1 MHALERVQREQRLV
15 LLGGCDHLLIQ
26 RDRSIVIA
34 FDLCQRCQ
42 ATSCNHVFSLSLE
55 TAPTT
60 CVSHVNLSHHHRA
73 GGNSSLEEGGSWR
86 YLFALDLGANDQ
98 LLQQRIHAHGVL
110 LQPESEAASD
120 LRMAAG
126 LAQLEQR
133 PQEALHLGV

>member
-1 MHALERVQREQRLV
+1 M
-15 LLGGCDHLLIQ
+15 
-26 RDRSIVIA
+26 
-34 FDLCQRCQ
+34 
-42 ATSCNHVFSLSLE
+42 
-55 TAPTT
+55 
-60 CVSHVNLSHHHRA
+60 SHVNLSHHRRA
-73 GGNSSLEEGGSWR
+73 SNCNSNSSLEEGGSWR

-133 PQEALHLGV
+133 AQEALHLGV